1 MRREK
6 KLDIV
11 STIILSIGLII
22 IILPMYFTI
31 ITSLKTQKE
40 TARNFF
46 AFPETL
52 YLGNFKEVISDNN
65 FFTYVGNSVF
75 ITLAAIV
82 LIVLVV
88 PLTSYAITRNRQKAY
103 YKALFTMFSLGI
115 FIPFQVIML
124 PVVKLMTSL
133 SALNK
138 FGLIVLYVTFA
149 LSQGVFLYVGYI
161 KNNIPEEL
169 EESAYIDGCSKF
181 QTYCRIVFPLLKPM
195 TATIVIIDCLWI
207 WNDFLLPLLIL
218 NRSASYWT
226 LPLFQYNFQSQYA
239 IQYNLA
245 FASFVLTIVPM
256 LIVYL
261 IFQKSILS
269 GLTNGAVKG

>member
-1 MRREK
+1 MKNEK

-11 STIILSIGLII
+11 STIILSIGLVI
-22 IILPMYFTI
+22 IILPMYFTV
-31 ITSLKTQKE
+31 ITAFKTQKE

-46 AFPETL
+46 TLPERL
-52 YLGNFKEVISDNN
+52 FLGNFKEVISDNS

-75 ITLAAIV
+75 ITAVSIL
-82 LIVLVV
+82 LVVMIV
-88 PLTSYAITRNRQKAY
+88 PLTSYAITRNRHKGY

-169 EESAYIDGCSKF
+169 EESAYIDGCSKL
-181 QTYCRIVFPLLKPM
+181 QTYLRIVFPLLKPM
-195 TATIVIIDCLWI
+195 TATVIIIDSLWI

-218 NRSASYWT
+218 NRSSSYWT

-245 FASFVLTIVPM
+245 FASFVLTIIPM
-256 LIVYL
+256 LIIYL